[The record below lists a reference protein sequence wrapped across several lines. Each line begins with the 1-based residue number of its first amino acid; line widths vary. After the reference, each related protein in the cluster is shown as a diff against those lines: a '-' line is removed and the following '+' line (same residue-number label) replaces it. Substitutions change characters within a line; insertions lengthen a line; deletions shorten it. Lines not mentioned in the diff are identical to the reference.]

1 MGERLDNIIDEGFDV
16 AIRLTRSPDSS
27 LITRSLATWRHV
39 LCCSPSYLEMHGR
52 LQQLSELTEHNC
64 VRHVLYPFGD
74 EWHFIDRKG
83 QPATVRVSGNLITNS
98 GEMLR
103 SATLDGIGVALMAGF
118 MVQRDLERGRLV
130 RLLPEYRPVELTMNA
145 VYPHRHHLSAKV
157 RTFID
162 MLVHHSAEQQK
173 LIDPYS

>member
-1 MGERLDNIIDEGFDV
+1 M
-16 AIRLTRSPDSS
+16 LTRAD
-27 LITRSLATWRHV
+27 L
-39 LCCSPSYLEMHGR
+39 
-52 LQQLSELTEHNC
+52 
-64 VRHVLYPFGD
+64 
-74 EWHFIDRKG
+74 
-83 QPATVRVSGNLITNS
+83 PAKVRVSGNLISNS
-98 GEMLR
+98 AEILR
-103 SATLDGIGVALMAGF
+103 RAALDGIGVALTAGF
-118 MVQRDLERGRLV
+118 MIQDDLEQGRLV